1 VTRANEFAQREP
13 ARVVTTARLLRIFDV
28 MALREH
34 DRNVQGLLCSV
45 AAEITE
51 LSGAGIALATN
62 DSTMTSYCTS
72 GDIGSL
78 LMDLEVTLGEGPCVE
93 AHRCEVAIEES
104 DLRVSTNPRWQSYAP
119 MALAHGARAVFGF
132 PVRMGAVRLGALSL
146 YRDESGIL
154 TEVQLSDGFLMASV
168 IARAVLTLQAG
179 APPGSLSHEL
189 IEEAMFDFSVHQA
202 AGMVAAQGEMSIRD
216 ALVALRLHAFA
227 DNQSLSEVATSV
239 IERRLRYQLLGRV
252 WLGVDQ

>member
-1 VTRANEFAQREP
+1 
-13 ARVVTTARLLRIFDV
+13 

-34 DRNVQGLLCSV
+34 DENVHGLLCSV

-72 GDIGSL
+72 GEAGSS
-78 LMDLEVTLGEGPCVE
+78 LMDLEMTLGEGPCVE

-104 DLRVSTNPRWQSYAP
+104 DLRTSTKEQWQSYAP

-132 PVRMGAVRLGALSL
+132 PVRMGTVRIGALSL
-146 YRDESGIL
+146 YRDESGLL
-154 TEVQLSDGFLMASV
+154 TEVQLADGFLMAAV
-168 IARAVLTLQAG
+168 IARAVLGLQAG
-179 APPGSLSHEL
+179 ASADSLSQEL
-189 IEEAMFDFSVHQA
+189 FEEAMFDFSVHQA
-202 AGMVAAQGEMSIRD
+202 AGIVAVQGQMSIRD
-216 ALVALRLHAFA
+216 ALVALRMHAFA
-227 DNQSLSEVATSV
+227 GNQSLSEVATSV

-252 WLGVDQ
+252 WLEVSQ